1 LTSKNNDFVT
11 INRDG
16 INILSLGSL
25 EKRALKD
32 AANNDRML
40 HSFQSMNFLK
50 AEPCNFI
57 LFACANM
64 EKREVQIMQ
73 EYMTNES
80 KSGGDNETSFDRIYN
95 IKIWQISLREL
106 MLFQSLYLTKT
117 LSDIVDLVND

>member
-1 LTSKNNDFVT
+1 
-11 INRDG
+11 
-16 INILSLGSL
+16 
-25 EKRALKD
+25 
-32 AANNDRML
+32 
-40 HSFQSMNFLK
+40 
-50 AEPCNFI
+50 
-57 LFACANM
+57 M